1 MSSCMSCRSMTRIK
15 SIDNNISFASPRRL
29 PTAGESLPHGRV
41 LTNRLSCYKCCG
53 VRVRA
58 SMVDSYESS
67 SHFAK
72 RMERAWLISQQPRPI
87 ACSSC
92 DSNGHVECKWCGGTG
107 FFILGDNMLCQVP
120 SRNTTCV
127 ICAGKGSKCCTDC
140 KGTGFR
146 AKWLEEP
153 PIFK

>member
-1 MSSCMSCRSMTRIK
+1 MSGCIRCTPIQVSIK
-15 SIDNNISFASPRRL
+15 PIPIGLR
-29 PTAGESLPHGRV
+29 HGRV
-41 LTNRLSCYKCCG
+41 LKNQLRSRNTCNVG
-53 VRVRA
+53 VRA
-58 SMVDSYESS
+58 SMVDSTESS
-67 SHFAK
+67 SNFAK

-92 DSNGHVECKWCGGTG
+92 DSNGHVECEWCRGTG

-120 SRNTTCV
+120 SRSTSCV
-127 ICAGKGSKCCTDC
+127 ICTGKGSKRCADC

-153 PIFK
+153 PISK